1 MRIAPIVKT
10 KISDQVFEQ
19 MKQQMLRGEW
29 KPGEKLPSENQLAE
43 AFGVSRVTIRHALQK
58 LTVLGLIETTLGEG
72 SFVKEA
78 QLGVFINPMI
88 PMAYLKERNTLEV
101 LDFRYLI
108 EIETTGLAVQ
118 RATEKDIRILKDL
131 LNEME
136 TQKGNWRSFADAD
149 LRFHMQIGIITG
161 NSLIIGIYNIL
172 KDILSV
178 TMEDIVKD
186 LGSKLGLHYHKRL
199 IKAFEEHDSE
209 QAKMIMREH
218 MESTKET
225 YKKIFQ
231 SKN

>member
-58 LTVLGLIETTLGEG
+58 LTVLGLIQTTLGEG

-101 LDFRYLI
+101 LDFRYLV
-108 EIETTGLAVQ
+108 EIETTGMAVQ
-118 RATEKDIRILKDL
+118 RATDKDIRILKDL
-131 LNEME
+131 LIEME
-136 TQKGNWRSFADAD
+136 TQKGN
-149 LRFHMQIGIITG
+149 
-161 NSLIIGIYNIL
+161 
-172 KDILSV
+172 
-178 TMEDIVKD
+178 
-186 LGSKLGLHYHKRL
+186 
-199 IKAFEEHDSE
+199 
-209 QAKMIMREH
+209 
-218 MESTKET
+218 
-225 YKKIFQ
+225 
-231 SKN
+231 